1 MKYLELLL
9 FTIFTFGFGIANA
22 QPKLEIIGGDTYN
35 WGVVKPS
42 QSPLKAEIVIKN
54 SGTDTLKI
62 IEVRPGCSCTSSP
75 ISKKNIAPKDTAS
88 MLVSLNVG
96 STKGNITKSVKI
108 VSNDPE
114 NQQMYLFLKA
124 DVFHPISI
132 SPYSYFV
139 FNDLKVGKE
148 STSKLTLKNNT
159 DESLTLS
166 NFSVDPDA
174 FTLNV
179 MGKKVIEPKGS
190 FELIIK
196 HVPQKTG
203 VLNGSVRFN
212 TNNPD
217 AKQMHIQIY
226 GTVRDS
232 EINVAP
238 SGK

>member
-1 MKYLELLL
+1 MKYLAITL
-9 FTIFTFGFGIANA
+9 FAIFTFGFGIANA

-42 QSPLKAEIVIKN
+42 QSPLKAKIVIKN
-54 SGTDTLKI
+54 AGSDTLKI
-62 IEVRPGCSCTSSP
+62 SEVRPGCSCTSSP
-75 ISKKNIAPKDTAS
+75 ISKNLIAPKDTAS
-88 MLVSLNVG
+88 MMVSLNVG
-96 STKGNITKSVKI
+96 STKGNVTKSVKI
-108 VSNDPE
+108 VSNDPD
-114 NQQMYLFLKA
+114 NSQMYLFLKA
-124 DVFHPISI
+124 DVFYPVSLA
-132 SPYSYFV
+132 PYSYFV
-139 FNDLKVGKE
+139 FNDLRVGKE

-166 NFSVDPDA
+166 NFSVNPDL

-203 VLNGSVRFN
+203 VLNGSVKFN
-212 TNNPD
+212 TSNPD
-217 AKQMHIQIY
+217 AKEMYIQIY
-226 GTVRDS
+226 GTVRES
-232 EINVAP
+232 EVNVSP